1 MNQPAKPADGNTAA
15 CSGAEIRLE
24 NVSITLGSNQIVSGI
39 NLDVAA
45 GDFVCLLGPSGCGK
59 STLLNL
65 VAGFL
70 PATSGRVSV
79 GGRPV
84 GGPSVDRGVVF
95 QSTEALFPWLTVQ
108 ENVEYGLRM
117 RGVSRGERA
126 RSAQR
131 YLELVGLS
139 HAAGRFPGELSGGM
153 RQRAQIARVLVNEPS
168 VVLMDEPFGALDAQ
182 TREVMQTEVD
192 RIWRAT
198 RPTILFITHD
208 IWEAIL
214 LGNKIITMTAGPSAR
229 FKTVVPV
236 DLPHPRDPTTPEAV
250 KLYRDLREDIAAEV
264 RRTLQV
270 QGLVK
275 EDTAPGVAA

>member
-1 MNQPAKPADGNTAA
+1 MSASPASAA
-15 CSGAEIRLE
+15 STRTGAEIRLE
-24 NVSITLGSNQIVSGI
+24 RVSVAFGEHRIVSDI

-45 GDFVCLLGPSGCGK
+45 GEFVCLLGPSGCGK

-70 PATSGRVSV
+70 PATSGKVSA

-84 GGPSVDRGVVF
+84 QGPGMDRGVVF

-108 ENVEYGLRM
+108 ENVEYGPRM
-117 RGVSRGERA
+117 RGVPRA
-126 RSAQR
+126 ARAEAARR

-139 HAAGRFPGELSGGM
+139 HAGNRMPGELSGGM

-182 TREVMQTEVD
+182 TREVMQAEVD

-214 LGNKIITMTAGPSAR
+214 LGDRIVTMTAGPDAT
-229 FKTVVPV
+229 FKTIAPV
-236 DLPHPRDPTTPEAV
+236 EISRPRELTAPAAL
-250 KLYRDLREDIAAEV
+250 KLYRDLREDIASEV
-264 RRTLQV
+264 RRTLQA
-270 QGLVK
+270 QGLAR
-275 EDTAPGVAA
+275 DAAA